1 MRQRVLHGDVGP
13 GRVPEHVR
21 AGQAEM
27 ILQGEDVVDEPVAAV
42 ARPVGRDRR
51 VSGATQV
58 KQDEAAVPGQAAEV
72 AQARG
77 RAHRPAR
84 QADQRVAVAADVI
97 GELGSVEGMKG
108 GHVT

>member
-1 MRQRVLHGDVGP
+1 
-13 GRVPEHVR
+13 
-21 AGQAEM
+21 M

-51 VSGATQV
+51 VPGATQV
-58 KQDEAAVPGQAAEV
+58 KQDQAAVPGQAAEV
-72 AQARG
+72 AQVRR

-97 GELGSVEGMKG
+97 GEPGSFEGVQG
-108 GHVT
+108 GHGT